1 MLFLQEYSIQITFRQ
16 QWNDHRLK
24 FDSREGKI
32 NYCGSTQVFNFSE
45 DKRDQIIIKTVTL
58 AFSPLRQK
66 KINHPYAICIS
77 FTVHKLVITLHS
89 ETYL

>member
-1 MLFLQEYSIQITFRQ
+1 MYDICNFSFQSAKYIKTQQLLLFLQEYSIQITFRQ

-45 DKRDQIIIKTVTL
+45 DKRDQITSL
-58 AFSPLRQK
+58 LR
-66 KINHPYAICIS
+66 
-77 FTVHKLVITLHS
+77 L
-89 ETYL
+89 

>member
-1 MLFLQEYSIQITFRQ
+1 MIYVTFLSKWYLKTQLFLYLQEYSIQITFRQ

-45 DKRDQIIIKTVTL
+45 DKRDQITSL
-58 AFSPLRQK
+58 L
-66 KINHPYAICIS
+66 
-77 FTVHKLVITLHS
+77 KL
-89 ETYL
+89 